1 MDALARLHLDHT
13 CISFKDVCGS
23 GRNQITFDK
32 VPLDKA
38 LAYAAEDADITLRL
52 HEVLKPRLVSDRLTT
67 LYETIERPLVP
78 VLAKMELT
86 GIKVDC
92 DPLRRMSNDFAQ
104 RIGALEK
111 HTHKLARRE
120 FTIGSHQ
127 QPGEV
132 HKVAEVRGGKGRDR

>member
-1 MDALARLHLDHT
+1 MYEVAPPNFDYT
-13 CISFKDVCGS
+13 CISFKDVGGT

-67 LYETIERPLVP
+67 IYETIERPLVP

-86 GIKVDC
+86 GIKVDR
-92 DPLRRMSNDFAQ
+92 DTLRRMSNDFAQ
-104 RIGALEK
+104 RIGELEK
-111 HTHKLARRE
+111 QIHKLARRE
-120 FTIGSHQ
+120 FTI
-127 QPGEV
+127 
-132 HKVAEVRGGKGRDR
+132 DRKST